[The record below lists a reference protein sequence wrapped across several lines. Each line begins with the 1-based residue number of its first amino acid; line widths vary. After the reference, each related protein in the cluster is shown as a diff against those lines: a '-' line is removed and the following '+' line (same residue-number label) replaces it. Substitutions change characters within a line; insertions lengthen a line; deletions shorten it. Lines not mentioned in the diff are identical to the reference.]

1 MASLDTQETKT
12 SVQKTAD
19 EKTSEKT
26 SETTSEDSRR
36 KRRRR
41 SRKSR
46 WGQEPEKKEKAVE
59 KTEDVKEPETKK
71 RKRKSRWG
79 KETSQSVALSSF
91 MSPDQ
96 VKLLQCRARLTK
108 LEVELVESKDDPKK
122 YQDLI
127 KEKEKLQRDISELAM
142 KTANVT
148 RSGGQQFVR
157 KLYAPVKEY
166 PDYNFMGLL
175 IGPRGNTHRRMEKE
189 TNCKIAIRGKGSVKT
204 AMDTEEEETLHVI
217 ITGT

>member
-46 WGQEPEKKEKAVE
+46 WGQEPEKEEKAVE

-79 KETSQSVALSSF
+79 KETAQSAALSNF
-91 MSPDQ
+91 MTPDQ
-96 VKLLQCRARLTK
+96 LKLMQCRARLTK
-108 LEVELVESKDDPKK
+108 LEAELVESKDDAKK

-148 RSGGQQFVR
+148 RTGGQQFVR

-175 IGPRGNTHRRMEKE
+175 IGPSRKYASKN
-189 TNCKIAIRGKGSVKT
+189 GKG
-204 AMDTEEEETLHVI
+204 DEL
-217 ITGT
+217 

>member
-1 MASLDTQETKT
+1 MT
-12 SVQKTAD
+12 
-19 EKTSEKT
+19 
-26 SETTSEDSRR
+26 
-36 KRRRR
+36 
-41 SRKSR
+41 
-46 WGQEPEKKEKAVE
+46 
-59 KTEDVKEPETKK
+59 
-71 RKRKSRWG
+71 
-79 KETSQSVALSSF
+79 
-91 MSPDQ
+91 PDQ
-96 VKLLQCRARLTK
+96 LKLMQCRARLTK
-108 LEVELVESKDDPKK
+108 LEAELVESKDDAKK

-148 RSGGQQFVR
+148 RTGGQQFVR